1 MNLWNK
7 DQLEILEVKNTIT
20 EISNS
25 IDGLNSRLDTAEE
38 RISKLKE
45 RPVEN
50 SQIESQGE
58 KKKRMENTEKS
69 QRDTWD
75 TMKRCK
81 IDVIW
86 SPRKR
91 GEREKD
97 RGSIWRKKKFSFEI
111 NKTLFLY
118 KPQTE

>member
-1 MNLWNK
+1 M
-7 DQLEILEVKNTIT
+7 KNTIT

-45 RPVEN
+45 RSVEN

-69 QRDTWD
+69 QRD
-75 TMKRCK
+75 
-81 IDVIW
+81 I
-86 SPRKR
+86 
-91 GEREKD
+91 
-97 RGSIWRKKKFSFEI
+97 
-111 NKTLFLY
+111 
-118 KPQTE
+118 